1 MTGTIDDEINS
12 LKAFCNVID
21 AVGKLK
27 RKLQLLSDVTR
38 APFNDKLENE
48 FFFYDILDGSWKHD
62 ALNAWV
68 EVMLTDDINLTMT
81 SHEMKNVMVRY
92 SNANE
97 LKPREKRKECSTC
110 NI

>member
-62 ALNAWV
+62 NRAWV
-68 EVMLTDDINLTMT
+68 EVMLTDDINLAMT
-81 SHEMKNVMVRY
+81 SHEMKDVFGLYHEVGRQSQNP
-92 SNANE
+92 
-97 LKPREKRKECSTC
+97 KPKLGCTDC